1 MIAIVPIRSGSKA
14 IKNKNIKL
22 FDGKPLVWWILNS
35 LERSSINKIIVAL
48 DLPYFNI
55 VNEFHFKKVDIYIRN
70 KKNSRDE
77 SSSEDVL
84 IEVIKKFNLD
94 DDILLAQAT
103 SPLTDSRDFEKGI
116 NLYNESNFE
125 SILSVVKLDRFV
137 WNKNGTPLNYNYK
150 KRPRRQEF
158 EGTYF
163 ENGAFYIN
171 HSYNILKYKNRLS
184 GKIGFSEMSFKN
196 FFELD
201 NQSDWDL
208 INHLK
213 KIG

>member
-35 LERSSINKIIVAL
+35 LEKTSVKKIIVAL
-48 DLPYFNI
+48 DLPYFTI
-55 VNEFHFKKVDIYIRN
+55 VNEFDFKKIKIYIRN

-77 SSSEDVL
+77 SSTEDVL
-84 IEVIKKFNLD
+84 IEVIKKFKLD

-103 SPLTDSRDFEKGI
+103 SPLTVAKDFEKGI
-116 NLYNESNFE
+116 KLYNDSNFD

-137 WNKNGTPLNYNYK
+137 WNKNGSPVNYNYE

-158 EGTYF
+158 DGTYF

-171 HSYNILKYKNRLS
+171 HSSNILKYKNRLS

-201 NQSDWDL
+201 NENDWDL
-208 INHLK
+208 IKYLK